1 MTVHEQESK
10 FRRNGATSR
19 SYRHDIL
26 DLDIAT
32 LSRRFVIFTPSGPM
46 IRELV
51 ELGRREIGAV
61 ASAELVERAV
71 THNPDNLWAAARRS
85 RFDAANP
92 KAEGFFAF
100 LMLNE
105 EGFRRLGEGTF
116 NGANPDFSLLCA
128 QNERPA
134 AIYAWA
140 VCAPRGLVAALPLVM
155 EKLATPLCRNA
166 NMYTNA
172 ATQEGARFFE
182 AIGFKRGA
190 TIQGHYHPKMF
201 WLNRSGLNDEPAYDT
216 YSPAQPQQRIGISVV
231 RSVEELMR
239 VFSVRSAVYMAEQH
253 CPYEEEFDGNDFCA
267 THLLGYVGNEPAG
280 CMRIRCF
287 ADFAKVERVAIRG
300 EFRNT
305 RLVQKLVRASI
316 ALCRAKGYRRLYGQ
330 PRTDLLRFYS
340 RFGFHPFDGG
350 KTLRFSDVDYTE
362 VVLDLEQQPDAVQ
375 IGADPYVLIRPEGR
389 WHIRGVLEH
398 SATREPDMGMR
409 GAQVA
414 APNL

>member
-1 MTVHEQESK
+1 MHARDAN
-10 FRRNGATSR
+10 FRRPEPTTR
-19 SYRHDIL
+19 PYRHDIL
-26 DLDIAT
+26 DLDIAH

-46 IRELV
+46 IKDLV

-61 ASAELVERAV
+61 APAALVERAV

-105 EGFRRLGEGTF
+105 DGLRRLGEGSF
-116 NGANPDFSLLCA
+116 DGANPDFALLSA

-134 AIYAWA
+134 GIYAWA
-140 VCAPRGLVAALPLVM
+140 VCAPRGLTAALPLVM
-155 EKLATPLCRNA
+155 EKLSTPLYRTA
-166 NMYTNA
+166 AMYTNA
-172 ATQEGARFFE
+172 ATDEGARFFE

-190 TIQGHYHPKMF
+190 TIDGHVYPKMF
-201 WLNRSGLNDEPAYDT
+201 WLDRSGLCDEPAYDT
-216 YSPAQPQQRIGISVV
+216 YSPSQPQTRIGIRVV
-231 RSVEELMR
+231 RTIEELLR
-239 VFSVRSAVYMAEQH
+239 VFSVRSAVYMTEQH

-287 ADFAKVERVAIRG
+287 ADFAKVERVAVRS
-300 EFRNT
+300 EYRNT
-305 RLVQKLVRASI
+305 RLVQKLVRAAI
-316 ALCRAKGYRRLYGQ
+316 ALCRAKGYCRLYGQ

-340 RFGFHPFDGG
+340 HFGFRTFEGG

-362 VVLDLEQQPDAVQ
+362 VVLDLERQSDAVQ

-389 WHIRGVLEH
+389 WHERGVLER
-398 SATREPDMGMR
+398 SAVRTPKA
-409 GAQVA
+409 GADGLPV
-414 APNL
+414 